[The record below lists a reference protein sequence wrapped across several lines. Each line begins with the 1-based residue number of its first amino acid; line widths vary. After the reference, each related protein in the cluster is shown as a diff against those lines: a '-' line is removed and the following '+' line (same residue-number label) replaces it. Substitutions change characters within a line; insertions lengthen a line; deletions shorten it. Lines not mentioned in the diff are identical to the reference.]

1 MKLYY
6 APGAC
11 SLSPHIALCEAGL
24 PYELVTVDIQQK
36 TTENEDDF
44 FKINP
49 YGYVP
54 ALELDNGELLIEGSA
69 IVQYIADQVP
79 DKKLAPIAGSI
90 ERYRLQEWLS
100 FISTELHKGLG
111 VLFNPALPDNA
122 RDFFKNNFANRLN
135 VLVSKLGD
143 KPYLMGDGFTV
154 VDAYLYTVLSWCP
167 HVDFDLS
174 PWPLLQAYQDRISAR
189 DAVQKALGE
198 EGLL

>member
-11 SLSPHIALCEAGL
+11 SLSPHITLCEADL
-24 PYELVTVDIQQK
+24 PYELVKVDIQQK
-36 TTENEDDF
+36 TIETEGDF
-44 FKINP
+44 FKVNP

-54 ALELDNGELLIEGSA
+54 ALELDNGELLIEGAA

-79 DKKLAPIAGSI
+79 GKKLAPIAGSI

-122 RDFFKNNFANRLN
+122 RDFFKENFANRLN

-143 KPYLMGDGFTV
+143 KPYLMGETFTV
-154 VDAYLYTVLSWCP
+154 VDGYLYTVLSWCP
-167 HVDFDLS
+167 HVDFDLT
-174 PWPLLQAYQDRISAR
+174 PWPLLQAYQNRISAR
-189 DAVQKALGE
+189 GAVQKALGE

>member
-24 PYELVTVDIQQK
+24 PYELIPVDIQQK
-36 TTENEDDF
+36 TIKQEGDF
-44 FKINP
+44 FKVNP

-54 ALELDNGELLIEGSA
+54 ALELDNGELLIECAA

-100 FISTELHKGLG
+100 FVSTELHKGLG

-122 RDFFKNNFANRLN
+122 RDFFKENFANRLN

-143 KPYLMGDGFTV
+143 KPYLMGETFTV
-154 VDAYLYTVLSWCP
+154 VDGYLFTVLSWCP
-167 HVDFDLS
+167 HVDFDLT
-174 PWPLLQAYQDRISAR
+174 PWPLLQAYQNRISAR
-189 DAVQKALGE
+189 SAVQKALGE

>member
-24 PYELVTVDIQQK
+24 PYELVAVDIQQK
-36 TTENEDDF
+36 TTENEGDF

-54 ALELDNGELLIEGSA
+54 ALQLDNGELLIEGSA
-69 IVQYIADQVP
+69 IVQYIADQAP

-122 RDFFKNNFANRLN
+122 RDFFKDNFANRLN
-135 VLVSKLGD
+135 VLVSKLAD

>member
-79 DKKLAPIAGSI
+79 DKKLAPITGSI

-111 VLFNPALPDNA
+111 VLFNPALPENA
-122 RDFFKNNFANRLN
+122 RDFFKDNFANRLN
-135 VLVSKLGD
+135 VLASKLAD
-143 KPYLMGDGFTV
+143 KPYLMGDDFTV

-174 PWPLLQAYQDRISAR
+174 LWPLLQAYQDRISAR

>member
-11 SLSPHIALCEAGL
+11 SLSPHITLCEADL
-24 PYELVTVDIQQK
+24 PYELVKVDIQQK
-36 TTENEDDF
+36 TIEKEGDF
-44 FKINP
+44 FKVNS

-54 ALELDNGELLIEGSA
+54 ALELDNGELLIEGAA

-79 DKKLAPIAGSI
+79 GKKLAPIAGSI

-122 RDFFKNNFANRLN
+122 RDFFKENFANRLN

-143 KPYLMGDGFTV
+143 KPYLMGDDFTV

-174 PWPLLQAYQDRISAR
+174 PWPLLQAYQDRISTR

>member
-24 PYELVTVDIQQK
+24 PYELVPVDIQQK
-36 TTENEDDF
+36 TIEKEGDY

-54 ALELDNGELLIEGSA
+54 ALELDNGELLMEGAA

-79 DKKLAPIAGSI
+79 DKKLGPISGSI
-90 ERYRLQEWLS
+90 DRYRLQEWLS

-111 VLFNPALPDNA
+111 VLFNPSLPDNA
-122 RDFFKNNFANRLN
+122 RNFFKENFANRLN
-135 VLVSKLGD
+135 VLVLELGD
-143 KPYLMGDGFTV
+143 KPYLMGDDFTV
-154 VDAYLYTVLSWCP
+154 VDGYLYTVLSWCP
-167 HVDFDLS
+167 HVGFDLT
-174 PWPLLQAYQDRISAR
+174 PWPLLQAYQNRISAR
-189 DAVQKALGE
+189 DAVQNALGE

>member
-11 SLSPHIALCEAGL
+11 SLSPHITLCEADL
-24 PYELVTVDIQQK
+24 PYELVKVDIQQK
-36 TTENEDDF
+36 TIEKEGDF
-44 FKINP
+44 FKVNS

-54 ALELDNGELLIEGSA
+54 ALELDNGELLIEGAA

-79 DKKLAPIAGSI
+79 GKKLAPIAGSI

-122 RDFFKNNFANRLN
+122 RDFFKENFANRLN

-143 KPYLMGDGFTV
+143 KSYLMGDDFTV

-174 PWPLLQAYQDRISAR
+174 PWPLLQAYQDRISTR

>member
-24 PYELVTVDIQQK
+24 SYELVTVDIQKK
-36 TTENEDDF
+36 TTENEGDF

-122 RDFFKNNFANRLN
+122 RDFFKDNFANRLN
-135 VLVSKLGD
+135 VLVSKLAD
-143 KPYLMGDGFTV
+143 KPYLMGDGYTV

-189 DAVQKALGE
+189 DAVQKALDE